1 MEKFF
6 VSRPIFALSLAI
18 VIVLVG
24 LISILNLP
32 IEQYP
37 DITPPVVEV
46 SATYDGADAETVNNA
61 VATPVAQSVMG
72 VSDMLYL
79 QTTSANDGSMVM
91 QVTFDIG
98 SDPDLDA
105 IFTQNNVSSA
115 TAQLPA
121 TVTKQGV
128 TTRKTMTGFLLVFSL
143 HSDGRYDA
151 EFLSNYAY
159 INLQNELLKINGVG
173 KVSIM
178 GAGEYA
184 MRVWLKP
191 DVLKYYGIPV
201 SAVTAAIENQGG
213 IYPAG
218 QFGAEPAPDG
228 TTYTYTVTMP
238 PQITTPAQFGDIV
251 VVTTPEGQQIR
262 LCDVA
267 EVSLGSQSYGVSSLF
282 EGKPTAMIVVYQQPG
297 SNAVEVGKKVRAAMA
312 RLEKRMPDGIAA
324 TTIVDTTTS
333 IDAGIRDIFHTLV
346 IALILVIFIIYLFI
360 QDWRATVIPLVA
372 IPVSLIGA
380 FALFPLLGFS
390 VNIISLLGLVLAIG
404 LVVDDAIVVVEAA
417 QVNIAAG
424 MRPRAAALEAMKNV
438 ASPIVATTVVLLAV
452 FVPVSFTG
460 GITGR
465 LFQQFSITIAV
476 SVVISAF
483 NALTLSPALCALLLR
498 RREPLQKGFFAAFN
512 RSFSRNMDR
521 YTAFTPT
528 LIRHVTRTGV
538 FIAVVLAVIFVV
550 WRKLP
555 AGFLPEEDQ
564 GYVMVMVSTPEASA
578 LPVTQAA
585 MEEADAVIRTLPEV
599 ASTSFAAGFNMM
611 AGIASTDSGIIFVSL
626 VDFADRKL
634 SAMEIAQK
642 LTDELYVAVP
652 GAECYAFIPP
662 SIPGLGITSGVSVE
676 VQDLEGRGT
685 AYLLAQA
692 GRLMDSLRKQP
703 SIASV
708 TTQFNAGVP
717 QRRLRIDKEQALAAG
732 VDLGVLY
739 GDLTTLLGGAYIN
752 NFSRF
757 GKLYQTYIQ
766 AAPEYRLDK
775 RSLDNYYVASSSG
788 ESVPVSS
795 FVEVVDTVGVEY
807 VSQFNLY
814 RSISLTVTPAAR
826 ASTTTVMQQITRTAG
841 EVLPDDIGTAW
852 SGTSYQEANAS
863 KTGGLVCLLALVFVF
878 PGPRPLRI
886 VGTAAG
892 DPDERPRRSAGR
904 RALHRGIA
912 PFGRLL
918 RQRRLHADFAGHAHR
933 PGGQERHPGRG
944 VRRPAVQR
952 KGPVAD
958 GRRDRR
964 RQTARA
970 ADHHD
975 RLRVHPRRHAAGIRQ
990 RGLRH
995 GTQHHGRGTGG
1006 RYAVRHAAGHLR
1018 LPGTLLFRG
1027 AHREF
1032 RTPPRTQKTGG
1043 KTMKTGYLTVIFALA
1058 CAACTPRF
1066 YPPKV
1071 DVPDDYLY
1079 GEGFPRDTAA
1089 LASDWW
1095 RLFGDT
1101 VLDNLVQR
1109 ALENNRDVAVAASRV
1124 EEARQNLGVV
1134 RAQFLPQVGIG
1145 VTAEGEYTP
1154 QTKIVQTYAVEPSLS
1169 WEIALFGQLRNAKR
1183 AARAQIASSEWAL
1196 RGVRLSL
1203 AAEVATTYFTLLE
1216 YERDLAIARRSCTL
1230 RRESAALIDSMFRY
1244 GMSDG
1249 VALEQA
1255 RSLVYT
1261 AEADIPQYER
1271 AVKQTRLSLDIL
1283 LGETPQAADSTG
1295 SGLRLLADR
1304 HPTDIPVGLPS
1315 ELLKR
1320 RPDIMEARYNMLQAA
1335 ANAGVARGARFPS
1348 IALTTKGGIASNSI
1362 KGLTSANPWAWDAL
1376 GSLTQPL
1383 FAFGKLRRSELA
1395 AMERYTQAAKTYE
1408 QTVLTAFADV
1418 EKALVAIATYR
1429 TQTERS
1435 CELVVSNDRIAT
1447 MTQALYRSGLSD
1459 YLDVID
1465 AQRSLYQSQME
1476 LVNIVAQQYINYVN
1490 LCKAL
1495 GGGW

>member
-98 SDPDLDA
+98 SDPALDA

-115 TAQLPA
+115 TAQLPL

-184 MRVWLKP
+184 MRIWLKP

-251 VVTTPEGQQIR
+251 VVTTSEGQQIR

-346 IALILVIFIIYLFI
+346 IALLLVIFIIYLFI

-498 RREPLQKGFFAAFN
+498 RREPPQKGFFAAFN
-512 RSFSRNMDR
+512 RWFSRNMDR

-739 GDLTTLLGGAYIN
+739 GELTTLLGGARIPPRQTLARQLLR
-752 NFSRF
+752 RF
-757 GKLYQTYIQ
+757 VLGRERARIVVRGGGRHGGRGIRLAVQPLPLDLPHGDARGT
-766 AAPEYRLDK
+766 RLDHD
-775 RSLDNYYVASSSG
+775 RHAGDHPYGRRGAARRHRH
-788 ESVPVSS
+788 
-795 FVEVVDTVGVEY
+795 GVERHLLPG
-807 VSQFNLY
+807 SQCLEDG
-814 RSISLTVTPAAR
+814 RAGLPAG
-826 ASTTTVMQQITRTAG
+826 AG
-841 EVLPDDIGTAW
+841 VRL
-852 SGTSYQEANAS
+852 
-863 KTGGLVCLLALVFVF
+863 
-878 PGPRPLRI
+878 PGPRGALRV

-892 DPDERPRRSAGR
+892 DPDERPRRGAGR

-912 PFGRLL
+912 PAGRLL

-933 PGGQERHPGRG
+933 PGGQECHPGCG
-944 VRRPAVQR
+944 ICRPAVQR
-952 KGPVAD
+952 KRPVAD

-1043 KTMKTGYLTVIFALA
+1043 KTMKTGYLTLIFALA

-1071 DVPDDYLY
+1071 DVPDGYLY

-1295 SGLRLLADR
+1295 AGLRLLVDR
-1304 HPTDIPVGLPS
+1304 HPADIPVGLPS

-1320 RPDIMEARYNMLQAA
+1320 RPDIMEARYDMLQAA
-1335 ANAGVARGARFPS
+1335 AEAGVARGARFPS
-1348 IALTTKGGIASNSI
+1348 IALTAKGGIASNSI
-1362 KGLTSANPWAWDAL
+1362 KGLTAANPWAWDAL

-1429 TQTERS
+1429 GQAERY

-1465 AQRSLYQSQME
+1465 AQRSLYQSQMG
-1476 LVNIVAQQYINYVN
+1476 LVNLVAQQYINYVN

>member
-18 VIVLVG
+18 VIVIVG

-159 INLQNELLKINGVG
+159 INLQNELLKIDGVG

-251 VVTTPEGQQIR
+251 VVTTSEGQQIR

-424 MRPRAAALEAMKNV
+424 MQPRAAALEAMKNV

-465 LFQQFSITIAV
+465 LFQQFSVTIAV

-483 NALTLSPALCALLLR
+483 NALTLSPALVRPAAAPPRTTARKAFSPPSTAGSPGGMDQLHGLHADADPPRGAHGRIYR
-498 RREPLQKGFFAAFN
+498 RG
-512 RSFSRNMDR
+512 
-521 YTAFTPT
+521 
-528 LIRHVTRTGV
+528 TGGH
-538 FIAVVLAVIFVV
+538 
-550 WRKLP
+550 LP
-555 AGFLPEEDQ
+555 RVA
-564 GYVMVMVSTPEASA
+564 
-578 LPVTQAA
+578 QAA
-585 MEEADAVIRTLPEV
+585 RRVPARGGPGLRDGDGLDSRSLGAAGDTGGHGSEADAVIRTLPEV

-626 VDFADRKL
+626 VDYRRPQTLGHGNRPETHRRAVRGRAGSRVL
-634 SAMEIAQK
+634 SPSSRPRS
-642 LTDELYVAVP
+642 P
-652 GAECYAFIPP
+652 GWASPRAYRSRCR
-662 SIPGLGITSGVSVE
+662 TSKGAARPTCSP
-676 VQDLEGRGT
+676 R
-685 AYLLAQA
+685 A

-766 AAPEYRLDK
+766 AAPEYRIDK

-826 ASTTTVMQQITRTAG
+826 ASTTTVMQDITRTAARG
-841 EVLPDDIGTAW
+841 AARRHRHGVERHLLSGSQRLEDRAGW
-852 SGTSYQEANAS
+852 STCWRWCFVVPGA
-863 KTGGLVCLLALVFVF
+863 GGPVRV
-878 PGPRPLRI
+878 
-886 VGTAAG
+886 VGAAAG
-892 DPDERPRRSAGR
+892 DSDERPRGGAGR

-952 KGPVAD
+952 KG
-958 GRRDRR
+958 RCR
-964 RQTARA
+964 
-970 ADHHD
+970 
-975 RLRVHPRRHAAGIRQ
+975 
-990 RGLRH
+990 
-995 GTQHHGRGTGG
+995 
-1006 RYAVRHAAGHLR
+1006 
-1018 LPGTLLFRG
+1018 
-1027 AHREF
+1027 
-1032 RTPPRTQKTGG
+1032 
-1043 KTMKTGYLTVIFALA
+1043 
-1058 CAACTPRF
+1058 
-1066 YPPKV
+1066 
-1071 DVPDDYLY
+1071 
-1079 GEGFPRDTAA
+1079 
-1089 LASDWW
+1089 
-1095 RLFGDT
+1095 
-1101 VLDNLVQR
+1101 
-1109 ALENNRDVAVAASRV
+1109 
-1124 EEARQNLGVV
+1124 
-1134 RAQFLPQVGIG
+1134 
-1145 VTAEGEYTP
+1145 
-1154 QTKIVQTYAVEPSLS
+1154 
-1169 WEIALFGQLRNAKR
+1169 
-1183 AARAQIASSEWAL
+1183 
-1196 RGVRLSL
+1196 
-1203 AAEVATTYFTLLE
+1203 
-1216 YERDLAIARRSCTL
+1216 
-1230 RRESAALIDSMFRY
+1230 
-1244 GMSDG
+1244 
-1249 VALEQA
+1249 
-1255 RSLVYT
+1255 
-1261 AEADIPQYER
+1261 
-1271 AVKQTRLSLDIL
+1271 
-1283 LGETPQAADSTG
+1283 
-1295 SGLRLLADR
+1295 
-1304 HPTDIPVGLPS
+1304 
-1315 ELLKR
+1315 
-1320 RPDIMEARYNMLQAA
+1320 
-1335 ANAGVARGARFPS
+1335 
-1348 IALTTKGGIASNSI
+1348 
-1362 KGLTSANPWAWDAL
+1362 
-1376 GSLTQPL
+1376 
-1383 FAFGKLRRSELA
+1383 
-1395 AMERYTQAAKTYE
+1395 
-1408 QTVLTAFADV
+1408 
-1418 EKALVAIATYR
+1418 
-1429 TQTERS
+1429 
-1435 CELVVSNDRIAT
+1435 
-1447 MTQALYRSGLSD
+1447 
-1459 YLDVID
+1459 
-1465 AQRSLYQSQME
+1465 
-1476 LVNIVAQQYINYVN
+1476 
-1490 LCKAL
+1490 
-1495 GGGW
+1495 